1 MTYSQVFLKE
11 ADALKW
17 TRWYAPRGNPEEPV
31 HIKNCS
37 AALKKH
43 RLRARA
49 HEDYLEAMQISLL
62 QNLIKQDF
70 EAVPALMYSVNSAV
84 REMTVLQA
92 LSKTIRVVLTE
103 KSKHFELK
111 IKKENLEDTV
121 QGFMEGVTKCFSL
134 PQLCPFNAIIVYV
147 KAILKRLEAHVYSKS
162 KKLMP
167 ASLIAE
173 LEQIDVW
180 IEACKMSMASSLYQ
194 TVSVSFS

>member
-1 MTYSQVFLKE
+1 MQHRQRHPYPPIQAGR
-11 ADALKW
+11 ADQPSSRLLGRRSSRPAC
-17 TRWYAPRGNPEEPV
+17 AP
-31 HIKNCS
+31 
-37 AALKKH
+37 
-43 RLRARA
+43 
-49 HEDYLEAMQISLL
+49 
-62 QNLIKQDF
+62 
-70 EAVPALMYSVNSAV
+70 
-84 REMTVLQA
+84 QA